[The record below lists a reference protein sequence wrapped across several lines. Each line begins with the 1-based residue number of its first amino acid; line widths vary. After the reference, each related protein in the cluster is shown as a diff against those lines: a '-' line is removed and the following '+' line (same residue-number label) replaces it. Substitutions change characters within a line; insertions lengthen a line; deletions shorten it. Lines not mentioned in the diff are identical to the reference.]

1 MSDYKFLRRRVEKA
15 VGDKDAADDVL
26 KEAIIQDINSEA
38 QNGIKVFVSQ
48 PDCPHHAI
56 EQYAKG

>member
-1 MSDYKFLRRRVEKA
+1 LSDYKFLRRRVEKV

-38 QNGIKVFVSQ
+38 
-48 PDCPHHAI
+48 
-56 EQYAKG
+56 